1 MEPAHISELLLPF
14 TGRSY
19 LSVYQLEQLSLYLE
33 LLVRWNARTNLTA
46 VRDARSIVLRHFG
59 ESVFAAKCL
68 LHQNSQETVIDL
80 GSGAGFPGI
89 PLKIFA
95 PTVALTLIES
105 QNKKATF
112 LKEVIRWLKLERVTV
127 FHGRAEAFAG
137 KGDVVT
143 LRAVEHFEQTLP
155 IAESLVS
162 SSDRGRLGL
171 LIGTAQV
178 ETAKKTLKDFEWKG
192 AVPIPLS
199 SERVVLIGTKAAVHS
214 EVKEA

>member
-1 MEPAHISELLLPF
+1 M
-14 TGRSY
+14 
-19 LSVYQLEQLSLYLE
+19 YLE

-46 VRDARSIVLRHFG
+46 VRDAKSIVLRHFG

-68 LHQNSQETVIDL
+68 LQRNSQESVIDV

-89 PLKIFA
+89 PLKIYA
-95 PTVALTLIES
+95 PGVGLTLIES

-127 FHGRAEAFAG
+127 FHGRAETYAG

-143 LRAVEHFEQTLP
+143 LRAVEHFEQTIA

-162 SSDRGRLGL
+162 SGGQGRLGL
-171 LIGTAQV
+171 LIGAAQV
-178 ETAKKTLKDFEWKG
+178 ATAKERLKGFEWKG
-192 AVPIPLS
+192 AVPIPVS
-199 SERVVLIGTKAAVHS
+199 SERVVLIGAKTSVHA
-214 EVKEA
+214 EVKQAE